1 MRRKPPWRRSPASW
15 GRRSSSRSP
24 ALLPLA
30 FQNPHDRND
39 CVPIACRRRHANQF
53 VDLAQIADRLH
64 VTAVHSEDEL
74 VFPPDNSQ
82 QPLPTCR
89 KCDGNGSRDAAGL
102 RQDAHE
108 SHNIRARRPGSKRM
122 LRLQTNNI
130 APVAEHDFRLERQL
144 PEQCGTELGSTTGF
158 ANDKRAC
165 STHIHDIV
173 IAQFSCEDAWA
184 KRPVPA
190 NVDTPEEN
198 NESHPYFPNRSRRYA
213 SSGPSSPSYASCATS
228 SANGSVYR
236 AIRNGPASTG
246 SNPTSRISSAATFLL
261 FESSPQ

>member
-1 MRRKPPWRRSPASW
+1 M
-15 GRRSSSRSP
+15 
-24 ALLPLA
+24 
-30 FQNPHDRND
+30 
-39 CVPIACRRRHANQF
+39 V
-53 VDLAQIADRLH
+53 
-64 VTAVHSEDEL
+64 
-74 VFPPDNSQ
+74 
-82 QPLPTCR
+82 
-89 KCDGNGSRDAAGL
+89 
-102 RQDAHE
+102 
-108 SHNIRARRPGSKRM
+108 SH
-122 LRLQTNNI
+122 QTDNI
-130 APVAEHDFRLERQL
+130 ATVAEHDFRFERQ
-144 PEQCGTELGSTTGF
+144 PAEQFGTELGSTAGF

-198 NESHPYFPNRSRRYA
+198 NESHPYFPNRSKRYA
-213 SSGPSSPSYASCATS
+213 SSGPSAPSYASCATS